1 MSLEGMDP
9 AEVEALATM
18 AKGLRDNPK
27 TRTHF
32 LRLAKAANPE
42 LVVPELDLEARAAAA
57 IEKQNERLQKLQDRD
72 TERDAQSAANALY
85 EGLRDDRVVSSRNDF
100 SALVKFA
107 AEKGFQTNDAGLR
120 MASQHRRAEAEAA
133 EPTPSTISRGA
144 PVPVS
149 KELMS
154 NPVAW
159 ARNTANEAMAELKS
173 KRVQLG

>member
-1 MSLEGMDP
+1 MSIEGMDP
-9 AEVEALATM
+9 QEVAALATM

-32 LRLAKAANPE
+32 LRLAKAANPD
-42 LVVPELDLEARAAAA
+42 LVVPELEIEARAAGA
-57 IEKQNERLQKLQDRD
+57 IQKQDEQIKRLQDKDQ
-72 TERDAQSAANALY
+72 ERDAQLAANALY

-107 AEKGFQTNDAGLR
+107 AEKGFQTNEAGLR
-120 MASQHRRAEAEAA
+120 MAAQHRRAEAEAA

-149 KELMS
+149 KELMA
-154 NPVAW
+154 NPAMW
-159 ARNTANEAMAELKS
+159 ARDTANAALAELKS